1 VFRAMVLKRV
11 LDEVGG
17 LENATK
23 KRSIENGVDT
33 NVKKWVNT
41 LSGISHTQKQSA
53 NGPLLI

>member
-1 VFRAMVLKRV
+1 VFRAMVLRRV
-11 LDEVGG
+11 SGEVER

-23 KRSIENGVDT
+23 KWSIENGVDT

>member
-1 VFRAMVLKRV
+1 MFRAMALRRV
-11 LDEVGG
+11 SGEVER

>member
-1 VFRAMVLKRV
+1 MLKRV
-11 LDEVGG
+11 LDEVQR

-23 KRSIENGVDT
+23 KQSVENGVDR

-41 LSGISHTQKQSA
+41 LNGISHTQKQSA

>member
-11 LDEVGG
+11 LGEVQR
-17 LENATK
+17 LENAKK
-23 KRSIENGVDT
+23 KRSAENGVDR

-41 LSGISHTQKQSA
+41 LNGISHTQKQSA

>member
-1 VFRAMVLKRV
+1 VLERMALRRV
-11 LDEVGG
+11 SGEVER
-17 LENATK
+17 LKNATK

>member
-1 VFRAMVLKRV
+1 VLERMVLKRV
-11 LDEVGG
+11 LDEVQR

-23 KRSIENGVDT
+23 KQSVENGVDR

-41 LSGISHTQKQSA
+41 LNGISHTQKQSA